1 MKHNIHSQKLFIEN
15 KIDFNDL
22 KHTESLFALGNG
34 YLGLRGTY
42 DERCEDFDSDPG
54 MYINGIFESEP
65 LKHLW
70 LCKGF
75 AENEQYTIN
84 LPDWRIFEVYIDGEK
99 AVTKNLKNHKRTLDM
114 ENGNIHRMFEFTTGT
129 GKTVL
134 VESLRIVD
142 MTDVH
147 SAHIRYCVKPVN
159 FDGTVELC
167 SVVVKN
173 TPINGKITTKTIYE
187 NVTDNGLQI
196 MVETNRT
203 KKQVACSVVHMVSVT
218 GTGTDGET
226 GSWESTTWNQ
236 ENKYSLQIRAEMKE
250 NEKLTVDKFASFYST
265 EDKDYT
271 SGGLIKAAEETAC
284 QNIQLG
290 FETLQKRQV
299 DFWVDYWKNGD
310 VIIKGNEADQQAVR
324 FSLFHLRQQLPV
336 NNNASIGATG
346 LTGANYSGKVFWDT
360 EMYLMPYYL
369 YTYPESC
376 KGLLMYRY
384 KILDKARERAAQLGA
399 MGALYSWCS
408 IDGEETSVVFE
419 ASTAEYHINSD
430 VAYAIWRY
438 VEVTEDVDFLYNYGA
453 EILFET
459 AKFMAHRGCF
469 VETKDN
475 HFCIN
480 AVCGPDEY
488 ACGVN
493 NNCYTNFMVQFHL
506 RYALK
511 VYEEMQKRNPEKL
524 TTLVEKVLLD
534 EQELTLWR
542 EAADRMYYHVNE
554 QLGVYEQDDSF
565 VYNDAVD
572 MNTIPRNY
580 DIRMMFHPLDLWRM
594 QVLKQADVVLLNFV
608 LGDKFT
614 PAEKKA
620 NYDYYE
626 PKTNHGSSLSAAVHS
641 IMANE
646 IGYIEDAY
654 KYFESSA
661 FMDIDDFKKNTSGGL
676 HIACLG
682 GVWMCVVHGF
692 LGMRMYEDGLH
703 FNVKLPKQWTGC
715 TCRVWYKE
723 NQIEIN
729 AASEETCFKLL
740 KGNSV
745 MINVY
750 GNRVSLD
757 RENQMVT
764 VKN

>member
-1 MKHNIHSQKLFIEN
+1 MNKKILVEN
-15 KIDFNDL
+15 TIDFTDI
-22 KHTESLFALGNG
+22 KHIESLFALGNG
-34 YLGLRGTY
+34 YIGLRGTY
-42 DERCEDFDSDPG
+42 DETITGAECDPG

-65 LKHLW
+65 LHHLW
-70 LCKGF
+70 PCKGF
-75 AENEQYTIN
+75 AENEQYTVN

-99 AVTKNLKNHKRTLDM
+99 ATAQALCNHVRVLDM
-114 ENGNIHRMFEFTTGT
+114 EQGCINRVFEFTNSK
-129 GKTVL
+129 GKTVS
-134 VESLRIVD
+134 VESKRIVD

-147 SAHIRYCVKPVN
+147 SAHIRYSVQALN
-159 FDGTVELC
+159 FAGEVEVR
-167 SVVVKN
+167 SAIVKN
-173 TPINGKITTKTIYE
+173 TPINGKITTKTFYE
-187 NVTDNGLQI
+187 NVREQGLQLV
-196 MVETNRT
+196 VETQRT
-203 KKQVACSVVHMVSVT
+203 KMQVASSVVHTITGAEYTVSSSNEEAAYGLHVQAVLQK
-218 GTGTDGET
+218 E
-226 GSWESTTWNQ
+226 ESIT
-236 ENKYSLQIRAEMKE
+236 I
-250 NEKLTVDKFASFYST
+250 DKFASFYST
-265 EDKDYT
+265 EDKLED
-271 SGGLIKAAEETAC
+271 LLLAANEAVIKNQKIGFDALAA
-284 QNIQLG
+284 
-290 FETLQKRQV
+290 RQAE
-299 DFWVDYWKNGD
+299 FWHEYWKNAD
-310 VIIKGNEADQQAVR
+310 VEIEGNEADQQAVT

-336 NNNASIGATG
+336 NNHASIGATG

-369 YTYPESC
+369 YTNPESC

-399 MGALYSWCS
+399 IGALYSWCS

-438 VEVTEDVDFLYNYGA
+438 CEVTEDWDFLYQYGA

-475 HFCIN
+475 RFCIN

-511 VYEEMQKRNPEKL
+511 VFEQMQAKAPKL
-524 TTLVEKVLLD
+524 LANLIEKVSLD
-534 EQELTLWR
+534 DKELMLWK
-542 EAADRMYYHVNE
+542 EASDRMYYHVNE
-554 QLGVYEQDDSF
+554 QLGIYEQDDSF

-614 PAEKKA
+614 PEEKKA

-646 IGYIEDAY
+646 IGYLEDAY

-661 FMDIDDFKKNTSGGL
+661 FMDIDDYKKNTAGGL
-676 HIACLG
+676 HVACLG
-682 GVWMCVVHGF
+682 GVWMSVVNGF
-692 LGMRMYEDGLH
+692 LGMRMYDSGLS
-703 FNVKLPKQWTGC
+703 FQINLPKQWTSC
-715 TCRVWYKE
+715 KCKICYKGSR
-723 NQIEIN
+723 ISIY
-729 AASEETCFKLL
+729 AKEESTTFKLES
-740 KGNSV
+740 GAQMAFVVNGQPV
-745 MINVY
+745 V
-750 GNRVSLD
+750 LD
-757 RENQMVT
+757 MEHSEVT
-764 VKN
+764 I